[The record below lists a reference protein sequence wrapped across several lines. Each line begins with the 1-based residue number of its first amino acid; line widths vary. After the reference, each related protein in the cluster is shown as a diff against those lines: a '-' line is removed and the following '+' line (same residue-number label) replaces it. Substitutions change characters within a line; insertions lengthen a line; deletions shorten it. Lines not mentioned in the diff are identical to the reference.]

1 MKFFPKTGRTHQIR
15 VHCKGFGY
23 PIFGDD
29 LYNGGIQKF
38 KEYAKDIQ
46 LQLNNYYSMIEGFC
60 LHAYS
65 IEFNHPSTNKRVQFK
80 IDPDKNFQTIY
91 HDILDEKI

>member
-1 MKFFPKTGRTHQIR
+1 
-15 VHCKGFGY
+15 
-23 PIFGDD
+23 
-29 LYNGGIQKF
+29 
-38 KEYAKDIQ
+38 KEYSKDIQ

-65 IEFNHPSTNKRVQFK
+65 IEFNHPSTNERVQFK

-91 HDILDEKI
+91 QDILDEKI